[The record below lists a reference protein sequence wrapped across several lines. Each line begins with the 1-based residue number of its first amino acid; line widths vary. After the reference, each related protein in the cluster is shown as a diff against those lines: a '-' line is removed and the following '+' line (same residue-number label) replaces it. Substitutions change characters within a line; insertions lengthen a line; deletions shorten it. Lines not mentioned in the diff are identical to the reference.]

1 MTKTHNVTFP
11 YFSSPN
17 SSYKRVSI
25 VSSPSQ
31 ESCQRSIPMLRPRFK
46 KASKMPEQIL
56 WLQLQQDL
64 KRVQWY
70 FVPKDLLENLLKE
83 LPEEQAVW
91 RKEELPSKLQIHQT
105 VSWPFVWNNLLTN
118 FDVISDLSLVQGS
131 TNQLSPIQNDA
142 SEFRQRVSFNEPGLL
157 VPKANIAQRHS
168 FSGIPRKV
176 SDYIT
181 RKISVTKQ
189 EKPVV
194 VKKKSLPTSS
204 SFSSAT
210 FNNSEST
217 FSIGL
222 KPILKQPT
230 TRKSNFMSRDG

>member
-1 MTKTHNVTFP
+1 M
-11 YFSSPN
+11 
-17 SSYKRVSI
+17 I
-25 VSSPSQ
+25 
-31 ESCQRSIPMLRPRFK
+31 
-46 KASKMPEQIL
+46 A
-56 WLQLQQDL
+56 
-64 KRVQWY
+64 
-70 FVPKDLLENLLKE
+70 
-83 LPEEQAVW
+83 
-91 RKEELPSKLQIHQT
+91 
-105 VSWPFVWNNLLTN
+105 
-118 FDVISDLSLVQGS
+118 DLSVVQGS
-131 TNQLSPIQNDA
+131 TNQLSPIQNDV
-142 SEFRQRVSFNEPGLL
+142 SGFRQRVSFNEPGLL

-189 EKPVV
+189 EKPVS

-222 KPILKQPT
+222 KPILKQPL

>member
-1 MTKTHNVTFP
+1 M
-11 YFSSPN
+11 
-17 SSYKRVSI
+17 
-25 VSSPSQ
+25 
-31 ESCQRSIPMLRPRFK
+31 
-46 KASKMPEQIL
+46 
-56 WLQLQQDL
+56 
-64 KRVQWY
+64 
-70 FVPKDLLENLLKE
+70 
-83 LPEEQAVW
+83 
-91 RKEELPSKLQIHQT
+91 
-105 VSWPFVWNNLLTN
+105 
-118 FDVISDLSLVQGS
+118 VQGS
-131 TNQLSPIQNDA
+131 ANQLSPIQNDV
-142 SEFRQRVSFNEPGLL
+142 SEIRQRVSFNEGLL
-157 VPKANIAQRHS
+157 LAPKTNVAQRHS

-189 EKPVV
+189 EKPMV

-230 TRKSNFMSRDG
+230 RKANFMSREG